1 MEERRLTHMTKLG
14 YEKPE
19 LVKHA
24 QLKEV
29 TLSST
34 GSGNGNSNG
43 NSNGKGNG
51 N

>member
-1 MEERRLTHMTKLG
+1 MGEMVRMEGTQLEKQT

-19 LVKHA
+19 LIKHS

-34 GSGNGNSNG
+34 GSG
-43 NSNGKGNG
+43 KKPKDD
-51 N
+51 

>member
-1 MEERRLTHMTKLG
+1 MEKLT

-19 LVKHA
+19 LIKHA

-34 GSGNGNSNG
+34 GSGKKPNNN
-43 NSNGKGNG
+43 
-51 N
+51 